1 MTIPKGLFKDN
12 DGNESGV
19 TSWAFTTA
27 PESNTAITAGNFSPA
42 NNTRV
47 DAGALKELSLTLNKN
62 LIKGGGSIRILSSA
76 DNATV
81 QEFKI
86 KDDDTR
92 VNVQTDANSTTV
104 KLTLDKTLASGS
116 NYYVLIDSYA
126 FKDVD
131 NRTYSGISSG
141 DVWSFSTKGVAEI
154 PVTPAP
160 ANGSGGVSTTGA
172 LQLTFDRPMMPAAG
186 TITVSPGAANDAR
199 TRWLNVNSQ
208 PLQEEAAEL

>member
-160 ANGSGGVSTTGA
+160 QTDQVGY
-172 LQLTFDRPMMPAAG
+172 L
-186 TITVSPGAANDAR
+186 
-199 TRWLNVNSQ
+199 
-208 PLQEEAAEL
+208 PLVPYSLHLIVL